1 MDIITQLF
9 KQDFP
14 SLIISCFLIIS
25 AIIAIYELIGKF
37 SKIIGKPVKWVREK
51 ERDHDLI
58 IQTTKRLNEL
68 QNQHEESVK
77 QSIRH
82 DKIIREDLENLT
94 KMFVDKEI
102 NDMRWEIINIADK
115 ISNGKNISKEC
126 YVHCIHTY
134 ENYEKIIEEREL
146 TNGEVE
152 ISMQIIN
159 DSYKRKLK
167 EGF

>member
-1 MDIITQLF
+1 MEVITELF
-9 KQDFP
+9 KQDIS
-14 SLIISCFLIIS
+14 SLIISSFIIIS

-37 SKIIGKPVKWVREK
+37 SKIIGKPVRWVREK
-51 ERDHDLI
+51 ECDHNLI
-58 IQTTKRLNEL
+58 IQTTERLNEL
-68 QNQHEESVK
+68 QKQHEESVK
-77 QSIRH
+77 QSIKH
-82 DKIIREDLENLT
+82 DKVIRNDLEKLT

-102 NDMRWEIINIADK
+102 NDMRWEIINVADK

-159 DSYKRKLK
+159 DSYKQKLK

>member
-1 MDIITQLF
+1 MEVITELF
-9 KQDFP
+9 KQDIS
-14 SLIISCFLIIS
+14 SLIISCFIIIS

-37 SKIIGKPVKWVREK
+37 SQIIGKPVRWVREK
-51 ERDHDLI
+51 ECDHNLI
-58 IQTTKRLNEL
+58 IQTTERLNEL
-68 QNQHEESVK
+68 QKQHEESVK
-77 QSIRH
+77 QSIKH
-82 DKIIREDLENLT
+82 DKVIRNDLEKLT

-102 NDMRWEIINIADK
+102 NDMRWEIINVADK

-152 ISMQIIN
+152 ISIQIIN
-159 DSYKRKLK
+159 DSYKQKLK

>member
-1 MDIITQLF
+1 MEAVTELF
-9 KQDFP
+9 KQDIS
-14 SLIISCFLIIS
+14 SLCVGIFIILS
-25 AIIAIYELIGKF
+25 AFIAMYELIGKF
-37 SKIIGKPVKWVREK
+37 SKIIGKPVRWVREK
-51 ERDHDLI
+51 ECDHNLI
-58 IQTTKRLNEL
+58 IQTTERLNEL
-68 QNQHEESVK
+68 QKQHEESVK
-77 QSIRH
+77 QSIKH
-82 DKIIREDLENLT
+82 DKVIRNDLEKLT

-102 NDMRWEIINIADK
+102 NDMRWEIINVADK

-159 DSYKRKLK
+159 DSYKQKLK

>member
-1 MDIITQLF
+1 MEVITELF
-9 KQDFP
+9 KQDIS
-14 SLIISCFLIIS
+14 SLIISCFIIIS
-25 AIIAIYELIGKF
+25 AFIAMYELIGKF
-37 SKIIGKPVKWVREK
+37 SKIIGKPVRWVREK
-51 ERDHDLI
+51 ECDHNLI
-58 IQTTKRLNEL
+58 IQTTERLNEL
-68 QNQHEESVK
+68 QKQHEESVK
-77 QSIRH
+77 QSIKH
-82 DKIIREDLENLT
+82 DKVIRNDLEKLT

-102 NDMRWEIINIADK
+102 NDMRWEIINVADK

-159 DSYKRKLK
+159 DSYKQKLK

>member
-1 MDIITQLF
+1 MEVITELF
-9 KQDFP
+9 KQDIP
-14 SLIISCFLIIS
+14 SLIIGCFIIIS

-37 SKIIGKPVKWVREK
+37 SKIIGKPVRWVREK
-51 ERDHDLI
+51 ECDHNLI
-58 IQTTKRLNEL
+58 IQTTERLNEL
-68 QNQHEESVK
+68 QKQHEESVK
-77 QSIRH
+77 QSIKH
-82 DKIIREDLENLT
+82 DKVIRNDLEKLT

-102 NDMRWEIINIADK
+102 NDMRWEIINVADK

-159 DSYKRKLK
+159 DSYKQKLK

>member
-14 SLIISCFLIIS
+14 SLILGSFIVIS
-25 AIIAIYELIGKF
+25 AIITVYEIIGKF

-94 KMFVDKEI
+94 KIFVDKEI

>member
-1 MDIITQLF
+1 MEVITELF
-9 KQDFP
+9 KQDIS
-14 SLIISCFLIIS
+14 SLIISCFIIIS

-37 SKIIGKPVKWVREK
+37 SKIIGKPVRWVREK
-51 ERDHDLI
+51 ECDHNLI
-58 IQTTKRLNEL
+58 IQTTERLNEL
-68 QNQHEESVK
+68 QKQHEESVK
-77 QSIRH
+77 QSIKH
-82 DKIIREDLENLT
+82 DKVIRNDLEKLT

-102 NDMRWEIINIADK
+102 NDMRWEIINVADK

-159 DSYKRKLK
+159 DSYKQKLK

>member
-1 MDIITQLF
+1 M
-9 KQDFP
+9 
-14 SLIISCFLIIS
+14 
-25 AIIAIYELIGKF
+25 YELIGKF
-37 SKIIGKPVKWVREK
+37 SKIIGKPVRWVREK
-51 ERDHDLI
+51 ECDHNLI
-58 IQTTKRLNEL
+58 IQTTERLNEL
-68 QNQHEESVK
+68 QKQHEESVK
-77 QSIRH
+77 QSIKH
-82 DKIIREDLENLT
+82 DKVIRNDLEKLT

-102 NDMRWEIINIADK
+102 NDMRWEIINVADK

-159 DSYKRKLK
+159 DSYKQKLK

>member
-1 MDIITQLF
+1 MEVITELF
-9 KQDFP
+9 KQDIP
-14 SLIISCFLIIS
+14 SLIISCFIIIS

-37 SKIIGKPVKWVREK
+37 SKIIGKPVRWVREK
-51 ERDHDLI
+51 ECDHNLI
-58 IQTTKRLNEL
+58 IQTTERLNEL
-68 QNQHEESVK
+68 QKQHEESVK
-77 QSIRH
+77 QSIKH
-82 DKIIREDLENLT
+82 DKVIRNDLEKLT

-102 NDMRWEIINIADK
+102 NDMRWEIINVADK

-134 ENYEKIIEEREL
+134 ENYEKIIAEREL

-159 DSYKRKLK
+159 DSYKQKLK